1 MDTYPLHSLSGSG
14 YSEASGGGESGAAE
28 LLLPLPNKSV
38 VDRIIE
44 RLTQAILNRELR
56 PGQKIPTEV
65 ELCESLQVG
74 RNSVREAIKVLITMG
89 VLEIRR
95 SEGTYVTEGFSE
107 RMLDPM
113 IYGLILESGD
123 SFSVIELRTLL
134 ETGILH
140 LAIEKRNSD
149 DLQSLRDCLERMRF
163 LATERPRSV
172 DDLLAVDVDFHR
184 LLSQMVKNP
193 LLTKIYTVIERLTL
207 PARVLTIRRYVDR
220 EEQNLFIGLHQ
231 ELYQV
236 VEDRDVAAAN
246 RVMDE
251 HFAHWRRM
259 SSRLQIGGDSREA
272 RDADGGSASSE

>member
-1 MDTYPLHSLSGSG
+1 MDTYPLHSGFG
-14 YSEASGGGESGAAE
+14 HSEAGGAGEGEGGAAE
-28 LLLPLPNKSV
+28 LLLPLSNKSV

-65 ELCESLQVG
+65 ELCDSLQVG

-95 SEGTYVTEGFSE
+95 SEGTFVTEGFSE

-113 IYGLILESGD
+113 VYGLILESGD

-134 ETGILH
+134 ETGILR
-140 LAIEKRNSD
+140 LAIDKRRPEE
-149 DLQSLRDCLERMRF
+149 LQTLRDCLERMRF
-163 LATERPRSV
+163 LAAQRPRAEDELV
-172 DDLLAVDVDFHR
+172 AVDVDFHR
-184 LLSQMVKNP
+184 LISLMVANP
-193 LLTKIYTVIERLTL
+193 LVTKIYTVIERLTL
-207 PARVLTIRRYVDR
+207 PARVLTVRRYIDR
-220 EEQNLFIGLHQ
+220 GEQDVFIGLHQ

-236 VEDRDVAAAN
+236 LEDRDITAAG

-259 SSRLQIGGDSREA
+259 SARLQVNGETNS
-272 RDADGGSASSE
+272 